1 MPLSL
6 VEKVLNTQPALLAAS
21 EEGRSPGSQEMAEE
35 VVQGGQRRVSREGG
49 GGSPL
54 RAEESREEGIQGGRR
69 MESREGGGVQGGGG
83 GSPMRAV
90 EGVQGGQS
98 SPGMAEKGVQGGQR
112 R

>member
-21 EEGRSPGSQEMAEE
+21 EEGRSPGSQDMAEE

-54 RAEESREEGIQGGRR
+54 RA
-69 MESREGGGVQGGGG
+69 
-83 GSPMRAV
+83 
-90 EGVQGGQS
+90 
-98 SPGMAEKGVQGGQR
+98 
-112 R
+112 